1 MTAKRE
7 LCEGLIEKIEDHPF
21 DSFKSLGFDKT
32 EADFLLLL
40 LKKWK
45 SESDRHQREYANNSD
60 YYKKINSDRYYANK
74 AKISTKRKQKYLA
87 DVVEVF
93 KK

>member
-7 LCEGLIEKIEDHPF
+7 LCEDLIEKIEDHPF
-21 DSFKSLGFDKT
+21 DILGLDKA
-32 EADFLLLL
+32 EVDFLLLL

-45 SESDRHQREYANNSD
+45 RESDRHKQEYAENKD
-60 YYKKINSDRYYANK
+60 YYKMVNCERYYAKK
-74 AKISTKRKQKYLA
+74 AKINQNRKRKYQVSKL
-87 DVVEVF
+87 EVF